1 MAEESSEE
9 SDLEKLLS
17 EYQAVQEQLR
27 TFAAALD
34 QLQNQK
40 EEIERAKQE
49 INAAAGKVY
58 ISVGGVI
65 VETTKE
71 KALADLNER
80 AEMTSLRISTTTK
93 QYNELKNKEQQ
104 LGSKLTQLYKSQ

>member
-9 SDLEKLLS
+9 NDLEKLLS
-17 EYQAVQEQLR
+17 EYQAVQEQLH

-49 INAAAGKVY
+49 INAATGKVY